1 MLVRGKVF
9 WLKLYRQLSQP
20 KRFAIFQAC
29 VIGIVS
35 ALAAVFLKQGVS
47 VLGGWRIHTAEILP
61 SWLVLPGIG
70 LVGGLISGFLVQH
83 VAPEAAGS
91 GISQVKAVLAK
102 VPIALDLRVAL
113 VKLLSATIALGSGL
127 PLGREG
133 PTLQVGAALANQ
145 LSRVFPTSPDYRR
158 QMIAA
163 GAGAG
168 LAAAFDAPIAGV
180 LFVVEELL
188 QDVSGLTM
196 GTAILASFIGAAI
209 SRWLGGHSLN
219 LELTSL
225 QTSFSPQEIPFYVVL
240 GVVAGLLGALFNH
253 GIIAFLNFFSIIGRE
268 EHSTIPPHFPLPIAP
283 NPQRGPR
290 VPHSPIK
297 YITHF
302 PITLLYF
309 TRRLLSWGLPV
320 KIGLAGLVC
329 GGVVSFLPPAFR
341 DIAGLRDILTAGELS
356 PQTTIV
362 VFIVQFLLTLIAYGS
377 GAPGGLLVPPLLLGS
392 ALGYLVGLAEHSTL
406 GISAPTTYALVGMGT
421 FLSAVARVPITS
433 IVIVF
438 EMTTD
443 FNLVLPLMIG
453 SVVAYLVAEKVMPG
467 SLYDLLLEWNGIHLE
482 KEPTTEGFLASLSAV
497 DVMQQRVETL
507 SSELNLD
514 EAVQAFS
521 HSQHRNFPV
530 VKDGKVV
537 GIITQKD
544 IANSA
549 SRQLSEDTSV
559 SEIMTPEP
567 VTVKPTA
574 TLAYVLHLLN
584 RHDLSCLPVAE
595 GRRLLGIITRSDIIR
610 VEAERLSGY
619 TEQAGPKPEPSY
631 VVYQTRAP
639 ATGRGRLL
647 LPLSHPNTAQ
657 TLLEMAA
664 AIAKQRNYEI
674 ECLQVIIVPR
684 NRTPAET
691 QVQTTAS
698 TQLLSQAQYLRE
710 KWRIPVHTQI
720 RVAHDVAGAILETV
734 KERHIDLVLM
744 GWKGSTSTPG
754 RVFSRVV
761 DTVIRQAACD
771 VVLAKLNGKRTFDR
785 WLVPMAGGPNSSRAV
800 QLLPALASLS
810 SSPEIKL
817 CKVFQLSESTPD
829 TTCLDTSIRFLQR
842 QVSCKVI
849 ATPVHASSV
858 PEGVIQC
865 AEKDHSDVII
875 LGASREGLLQQTILG
890 NIPETISRK
899 SDCTV
904 ILVRSATA

>member
-47 VLGGWRIHTAEILP
+47 VLGGWRIHTAETLP
-61 SWLVLPGIG
+61 AWLALPGIG
-70 LVGGLISGFLVQH
+70 LVGGVVSGLLVQH

-102 VPIALDLRVAL
+102 VPVALDLRVAM
-113 VKLLSATIALGSGL
+113 VKLLTATIALGSGL

-196 GTAILASFIGAAI
+196 GTAILASFIGAGI

-225 QTSFSPQEIPFYVVL
+225 QTSFSPQEIPFYLVL

-253 GIIAFLNFFSIIGRE
+253 GVIAFLNFFSITDRE
-268 EHSTIPPHFPLPIAP
+268 EYSTTS
-283 NPQRGPR
+283 
-290 VPHSPIK
+290 PHSPLK
-297 YITHF
+297 YIT
-302 PITLLYF
+302 TLMYF
-309 TRRLLSWGLPV
+309 IGRLFRWGLPV

-329 GGVVSFLPPAFR
+329 GGVGAFLPPTFR

-362 VFIVQFLLTLIAYGS
+362 VFVVQFLLTLIAYGS

-392 ALGYLVGLAEHSTL
+392 ALGYLVGLVEHGTL
-406 GISAPTTYALVGMGT
+406 GISAPTTYALAGMGT

-467 SLYDLLLEWNGIHLE
+467 SLYDLLLEWNGIHLG
-482 KEPTTEGFLASLSAV
+482 KEPTTEGFLANLNAV

-507 SSELNLD
+507 SSELSLD

-530 VKDGKVV
+530 VQDGKVV

-544 IANSA
+544 IASSA
-549 SRQLSEDTSV
+549 SRQLGGDISV
-559 SEIMTPEP
+559 AKIMTQEP

-584 RHDLSCLPVAE
+584 HYDLSCLPVTE
-595 GRRLLGIITRSDIIR
+595 GRRLVGIITRSDIIR
-610 VEAERLSGY
+610 VEAERLGGY

-657 TLLEMAA
+657 TLLEMAG

-691 QVQTTAS
+691 PVQTTAS
-698 TQLLSQAQYLRE
+698 TQLLSQAQQLSE

-771 VVLAKLNGKRTFDR
+771 VVLVKLNGRRTFDR

-800 QLLPALASLS
+800 QLLPALTSLS
-810 SSPEIKL
+810 LSPEIKL
-817 CKVFQLSESTPD
+817 CKVLQPTESTPD
-829 TTCLDTSIRFLQR
+829 TTCLDTSIRFLHRKVRCQ
-842 QVSCKVI
+842 VI
-849 ATPVHASSV
+849 ATPVYASSV
-858 PEGVIQC
+858 PEGVIRC
-865 AEKDHSDVII
+865 AEEYHSDVII

-904 ILVRSATA
+904 ILVRSASA